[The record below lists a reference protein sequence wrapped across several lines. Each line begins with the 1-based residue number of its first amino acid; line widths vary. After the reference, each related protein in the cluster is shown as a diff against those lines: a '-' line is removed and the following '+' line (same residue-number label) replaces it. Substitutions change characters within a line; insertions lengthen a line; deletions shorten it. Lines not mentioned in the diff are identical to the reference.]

1 MNLLRSILGRIVAKV
16 GPAIARYA
24 GQPSSLFPE
33 DFDEEAVEIIRAVRP
48 FTMTSVSR
56 LFALIEAVRYV
67 IRAGIAGA
75 IVECGVW
82 RGGSMMAAALTLRR
96 LGSEDRD
103 LYLFDTYEGMSE
115 PTAED
120 ISWDGLIATEE
131 FKRRKRSPGSSSW
144 CYASIAE
151 VRENL
156 LSTGYNEVHLHVVK
170 GRVEETIPREA
181 PTEIA
186 VLRLDTDWFESTRH
200 ALEHLYP
207 RLSHGGVLIIDDYGY
222 WRGCRKAV
230 DEYFRT
236 RQVAIFLHRIDHTGR
251 VALKLE

>member
-16 GPAIARYA
+16 GPVVARYA
-24 GQPSSLFPE
+24 GQPRSLFPE

-48 FTMTSVSR
+48 FTITSVSR
-56 LFALIEAVRYV
+56 LFALIEAVRYI
-67 IRAGIAGA
+67 IRAGIVGA

-82 RGGSMMAAALTLRR
+82 RGGSMMAAALTLHR
-96 LGSEDRD
+96 LGSKDRD

-120 ISWDGLIATEE
+120 ISCDGLIATEE
-131 FKRRKRSPGSSSW
+131 FKRRKRFSGRSSW
-144 CYASIAE
+144 CYASLAE

-156 LSTGYNEVHLHVVK
+156 LSTGYNEALLHFVK

-181 PTEIA
+181 PAEIA
-186 VLRLDTDWFESTRH
+186 LLRLDTDWFESTRH

-236 RQVAIFLHRIDHTGR
+236 RRIAVFLHRVDHTGR
-251 VALKLE
+251 VILKQE